1 MNLFK
6 KIPSL
11 YYLILIILLGSVLRL
26 WQLGN
31 VPASPDWDEA
41 SLGYNAY
48 SLLMTG
54 KDEYGKTFP
63 LILESFGDFK
73 PALYSY
79 LAIPSIALFGLNT
92 FAVRLPSA
100 LLGILTL
107 LVVYGIC
114 QNLFRRRDISLLTT
128 FFLALSPWHIQ
139 FSRVAFETNVG
150 LFFNVLGVFLFL
162 TSLKKNILLP
172 LSVLSFGLSMHTYQS
187 EKVFVPLLGMI
198 LFILFYKEIVKIPKK
213 VIVLSLFVGL
223 IIISP
228 IIMSLIGGGE
238 TLGRAKGVSIFSQV
252 SEDYMKSWRLYEESK
267 SEQDIIGMIFNSK
280 YVFYAKKIISNYISH
295 FDINWLFIH
304 GDISRHHAPRMG
316 LIYLFEL
323 PLICMGIYS
332 LIFHKWRRNMK
343 IFILLWIL
351 IAPAAASV
359 TIDVP
364 HAVRTLNFLP
374 TYQILAAL
382 GSLTLLSF
390 LVRYSNKSFYQ
401 RTLAKIGVSMFII
414 TAVANIS
421 FYLNQYFVQM
431 NYFYAKDWQYGYEEA
446 VKYVSS
452 VQNKYDKVIISD
464 VTPLDQSYIF
474 FLFYLKYSPHEYQRE
489 VKNSKEKD
497 RKSFNQFV
505 FRKIE
510 WNNDRDESNIL
521 FMGTPADF
529 SDGGKRVKTIKYPS
543 GEDAIVFVES

>member
-1 MNLFK
+1 M
-6 KIPSL
+6 
-11 YYLILIILLGSVLRL
+11 IILLGSTLRL

-48 SLLMTG
+48 SFLLTG

-79 LAIPSIALFGLNT
+79 LAIPTIALFGLTT

-100 LLGILTL
+100 ILGILTL
-107 LVVYGIC
+107 LIVYGIC

-128 FFLALSPWHIQ
+128 LFLALSPWHIQ

-162 TSLKKNILLP
+162 TSFKKNIILP
-172 LSVLSFGLSMHTYQS
+172 FSILSFGLSMHTYQS
-187 EKVFVPLLGMI
+187 EKVFVPLMGLI
-198 LFILFYKEIVKIPKK
+198 LCILFYKEVIKIPKK
-213 VIVLSLFVGL
+213 IIALSFLVGL
-223 IIISP
+223 VIISP

-252 SEDYMKSWRLYEESK
+252 TEDYMKSWRIYEKSK
-267 SEQDIIGMIFNSK
+267 SEQDILGMIFNSK
-280 YVFYAKKIISNYISH
+280 YMFYLKNIISNYISH
-295 FDINWLFIH
+295 FDINWLFVH
-304 GDISRHHAPRMG
+304 GDIPRHHAPRVG

-323 PLICMGIYS
+323 PLIFMGIYS
-332 LIFHKWRRNMK
+332 LVFHKWKRNVK
-343 IFILLWIL
+343 LFILLWIL
-351 IAPAAASV
+351 IAPVAASV

-374 TYQILAAL
+374 TFQILTAL
-382 GSLTLLSF
+382 GSLVFLSII
-390 LVRYSNKSFYQ
+390 Q
-401 RTLAKIGVSMFII
+401 RSASRSSIKRITAKIGVGIFIVV
-414 TAVANIS
+414 ALANIS

-431 NYFYAKDWQYGYEEA
+431 NYFYAKDWQYGYDEA
-446 VKYVSS
+446 VDYVNR
-452 VQNKYDKVIISD
+452 VHVNYDKVVISN

-474 FLFYLKYSPHEYQRE
+474 FLFYLKYPPHEYQIE
-489 VKNSKEKD
+489 KATSSEKSIKN
-497 RKSFNQFV
+497 FNKFE
-505 FRKIE
+505 FKKIE
-510 WNNDRDESNIL
+510 WSADRNISNTL
-521 FMGTPADF
+521 FMGTPVDF
-529 SDGGKRVKTIKYPS
+529 PEEGKRVKTIKYPS